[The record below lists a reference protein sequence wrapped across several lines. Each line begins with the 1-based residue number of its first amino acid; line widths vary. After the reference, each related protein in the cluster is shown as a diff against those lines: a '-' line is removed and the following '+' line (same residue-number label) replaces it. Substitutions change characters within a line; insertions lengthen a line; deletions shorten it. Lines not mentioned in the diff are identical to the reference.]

1 MWFFLLASTRSFW
14 RGLIFFLAC
23 LALFVFQKTFSFT
36 AVLFLLT
43 FLWALVSAPVVVV
56 PLGLVWLLTA
66 INGYSFSWIADTI
79 EFGIVAIGALIF
91 SAIWWS
97 LTGKYHT
104 WRFKRKA
111 KKARS

>member
-23 LALFVFQKTFSFT
+23 LALFVFQKNFSFT